1 MSSRASGSSRE
12 DRNRCSAPHQS
23 GPVRLRLLRG
33 RLGQAPSGDA
43 LQAQNEG
50 SKAGPELSAAGPS
63 QRLGWPS
70 VRERSYVDRARRLCR
85 LERCGRLARHSGGRC
100 SPRTISGRR
109 ASLRGAGSERCARRF
124 HGRLAAPSVGAWRA
138 KLWAPS
144 LSDGVSQAA
153 AIQRASGLVPRAPAH
168 LPPPG
173 EILSERPPA
182 RKG

>member
-1 MSSRASGSSRE
+1 MFGSSPIRSRAPAMAQRPAG
-12 DRNRCSAPHQS
+12 A
-23 GPVRLRLLRG
+23 GALRG
-33 RLGQAPSGDA
+33 RFAGAGWRFRGWSGA
-43 LQAQNEG
+43 
-50 SKAGPELSAAGPS
+50 AAGPS
-63 QRLGWPS
+63 QRVGWPS
-70 VRERSYVDRARRLCR
+70 VRERSYVDRGRRLFR
-85 LERCGRLARHSGGRC
+85 LERCGRFARHSGGRC
-100 SPRTISGRR
+100 SARTISGRR